1 MALHLRLVA
10 FALAL
15 TATTAATGHLAA
27 QSAAEE
33 ATGAWFIQLDS
44 SVSVATFRA
53 RAQES
58 GIQFT
63 ERYVYQRIWRGLSVQ
78 ATPEAAAQLG
88 RLRGVT
94 AIFPVVRVE
103 RGPFDPAAPELS
115 HALAM
120 TGADVAQNDLHLTGA
135 GVKVAVMDSGI
146 DYHHPDL
153 GGGFGPGY
161 RVATGFDFVGD
172 AYDAS
177 GSGRAVIP
185 HPDSDPDDCGG
196 HGTHVAGIIG
206 ASGDPAAGGARG
218 VAPGVTFGAY
228 RVFGCDGSTTADIML
243 AAMERAL
250 ADGMDVLNMSIGSAF
265 QTWPQY
271 PTAVGA
277 DALVDAGMVVVASI
291 GNSGASGVYSA
302 GAPGVGRKVIGV
314 ASFDNSHL
322 ELPTFTLSPDGR
334 IVGYQQAAA
343 APDAPTTGGAAL
355 ARTGTP
361 TSAAD
366 ACSVQQPDGAFVSPL
381 AAGSLT
387 GRIALIRR
395 GTCTFYEKSRN
406 AEVAGAVAVV
416 LYNNAAGYISPTVA
430 APNAAAPPVTVPVVA
445 ILAADGVEMNNR
457 IAAGQTNLTWTDD
470 LGTFVNPTGGLISSF
485 SAYGLDA
492 ELALKP
498 NIGAPGGLIKSTWPL
513 EAGGYA
519 TISGTSM
526 SSPHVAGAVALFLEA
541 HPTASPTAVK
551 TALQNTA
558 DPKFWSGNP
567 GLGFNDYVHR
577 QGAGMIDID
586 DAIVAMTRVTP
597 SELSLGEGNAAKTVQ
612 LTVSNNS
619 TGPVTYSFS
628 HQAALATGGSTFAPG
643 AFATFSTVTFAPAM
657 LTVAGGASGT
667 VDVTI
672 TPSTTTLLRVYGG
685 HLVVTGGDNVY
696 RVPYAGITGDYQNI
710 VVLAPGG
717 CGLSPF
723 PGIFRRGGETLC
735 RAATPTLAELKLDVA
750 VTRQTDGAV
759 FNVEDRT
766 DRPVI
771 LYHRAHQS
779 RRIEIRALDVAANQ
793 SHLVAFSDYLGRNA
807 ANGASLAAGGFST
820 FTWDGKRLVTNAA
833 GRTHRSELPAGAY
846 KLQIVVTKAL
856 AEPNNPAHIETW
868 TSPTVII
875 TRVPVLTP

>member
-1 MALHLRLVA
+1 MATHLRFVA
-10 FALAL
+10 FALVLAV
-15 TATTAATGHLAA
+15 TMAATGHVAA
-27 QSAAEE
+27 QSAAEDG
-33 ATGAWFIQLDS
+33 TGAWFIQLDR

-53 RAQES
+53 RARDA
-58 GIQFT
+58 GIQLT

-78 ATPEAAAQLG
+78 ATSEEASQLG

-94 AIFPVVRVE
+94 AVFPVLRVE
-103 RGPFDPAAPELS
+103 RGPIEPALPELS
-115 HALAM
+115 YALTM
-120 TGADVAQNDLHLTGA
+120 TGADIAQDDLHLTGA

-153 GGGFGPGY
+153 GGGFGPGH

-177 GSGRAVIP
+177 GTGRALIP
-185 HPDSDPDDCGG
+185 HPDNDPDDCGG

-206 ASGDPAAGGARG
+206 ASGNPDAGGARG

-228 RVFGCDGSTTADIML
+228 RVFGCDGSTSADIML

-250 ADGMDVLNMSIGSAF
+250 ADGMDVLNMSIGSSF

-277 DALVDAGMVVVASI
+277 DALVDAGMIVVASI

-334 IVGYQQAAA
+334 VVGYRQATA
-343 APDAPTTGGAAL
+343 APDAPTTGGGTL

-366 ACSVQQPDGAFVSPL
+366 ACSVQQPDGTFVSPL
-381 AAGSLT
+381 APDSLT
-387 GRIALIRR
+387 GKIALIRR
-395 GTCTFYEKSRN
+395 GTCSFYEKSQN
-406 AEVAGAVAVV
+406 AHAAGAVAVV
-416 LYNNAAGYISPTVA
+416 LYNNVAGYITPTVA
-430 APNAAAPPVTVPVVA
+430 PPDEDAAPVTIPVVA
-445 ILAADGVEMNNR
+445 ILAADGVEMNSR
-457 IAAGQTNLTWTDD
+457 IAAGETTLTWTDD
-470 LGTFVNPTGGLISSF
+470 LETFVNPTGGLISSF

-541 HPTASPTAVK
+541 HPTASPSAVK

-558 DPKFWSGNP
+558 DPKPWSGSP
-567 GLGFNDYVHR
+567 GLGFMDFAHR

-586 DAIVAMTRVTP
+586 DAIVARTSVTP

-612 LTVSNNS
+612 LTVANNS
-619 TGPVTYSFS
+619 TAPVTYSFS
-628 HQAALATGGSTFAPG
+628 HQPALATGGSTFAPSVFG
-643 AFATFSTVTFAPAM
+643 NFSNVTFAPTIV
-657 LTVAGGASGT
+657 TVAGGASAT

-672 TPSTTTLLRVYGG
+672 TPGTTNPLRVYGG
-685 HLVVTGGDNVY
+685 HLAVTGGGSVY
-696 RVPYAGITGDYQNI
+696 RVPYAGITGDYQAI
-710 VVLAPGG
+710 QVLAQGG
-717 CGLSPF
+717 CALSPF

-735 RAATPTLAELKLDVA
+735 RAATPTLAELKLDIA

-759 FNVEDRT
+759 FNVEDRK

-779 RRIEIRALDVAANQ
+779 RRIEIRALELATNQ
-793 SHLVAFSDYLGRNA
+793 SYLVAFSDYVSRNA
-807 ANGASLAAGGFST
+807 ANGTSLAAGGFNT

-833 GRTHRSELPAGAY
+833 GRTHRAEVPAGAY
-846 KLQIVVTKAL
+846 QLQIVVTKAL
-856 AEPNNPAHIETW
+856 AEENNPAHIETW
-868 TSPTVII
+868 TSPTIMI
-875 TRVPVLTP
+875 TRVPETTP